1 MRSHF
6 MAQLLKFIHIQ
17 MNGWNEQRMLQVIT
31 RYKYHRITFPSHEAG
46 TAFFCDDS
54 DEVSAKLLGAV
65 IIINIVY

>member
-1 MRSHF
+1 
-6 MAQLLKFIHIQ
+6 
-17 MNGWNEQRMLQVIT
+17 MNNVCFKLSLGTSII
-31 RYKYHRITFPSHEAG
+31 RITFLSQEAG